1 MKYILRKHMEG
12 NIPLEIIYLSE
23 QGKITQRKIQVLEI
37 NPGHIRAYCFL
48 RQTKRTFKMNNILS
62 ARLIIPRYDRS
73 G

>member
-48 RQTKRTFKMNNILS
+48 RQTK
-62 ARLIIPRYDRS
+62 
-73 G
+73 

>member
-1 MKYILRKHMEG
+1 MKYILRKHMEEKV
-12 NIPLEIIYLSE
+12 PLEIIYLSE

-37 NPGHIRAYCFL
+37 YPGHIHAFCFL

-62 ARLIIPRYDRS
+62 ARLIKAKYDRS